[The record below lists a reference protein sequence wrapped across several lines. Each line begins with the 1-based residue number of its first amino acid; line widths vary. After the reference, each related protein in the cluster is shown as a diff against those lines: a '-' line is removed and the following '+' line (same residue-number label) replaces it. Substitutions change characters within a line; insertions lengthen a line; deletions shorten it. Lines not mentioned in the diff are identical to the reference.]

1 MHNHITHSAS
11 CCVQQ
16 ATTAIWER
24 DTQMC
29 VSVSRKGKKQQLAG
43 HSTLADK
50 AMKHSGSGSSPRPPL
65 SPLPAVP
72 PATATTTTRTRP
84 LPGPTEST
92 ENAKLWH

>member
-1 MHNHITHSAS
+1 MLR
-11 CCVQQ
+11 
-16 ATTAIWER
+16 ATSHDCNLGER
-24 DTQMC
+24 HTNGMSGMAMC
-29 VSVSRKGKKQQLAG
+29 VCEQKGKKQQLAG

-50 AMKHSGSGSSPRPPL
+50 AMKHSGSGSSSRPHL
-65 SPLPAVP
+65 CPLPAVP